1 MLYLFLGIATGQD
14 TLSID
19 PAASLPAKQMVPLES
34 RPDSLGTKKGK
45 KRRRRD
51 REIVPK
57 KALLYSLVIPG
68 SGQVYSGRWW
78 KLPLVYGALGG
89 VVYAIDYNTSQYRRL
104 RNALNLK
111 RDDQPHEFSNTGIDN
126 EQSLR
131 NLRDQF
137 DKNRQMSYVGLVV
150 VHALQAVE
158 AFVDAHLQN
167 FDSDEDLSLR
177 IRPEFDV
184 TPFGQPSLGIGLR
197 LPLSGAK
204 TESYQPSP
212 IWAE

>member
-1 MLYLFLGIATGQD
+1 MKERLLAVIILLFLANCLVVGQD
-14 TLSID
+14 TLSVVS
-19 PAASLPAKQMVPLES
+19 PSGQQMM
-34 RPDSLGTKKGK
+34 PDGK
-45 KRRRRD
+45 KKKKTRT

-57 KALLYSLVIPG
+57 KALLYSLVVPG

-78 KLPLVYGALGG
+78 KLPFVYGALGG
-89 VVYAIDYNTSQYRRL
+89 VIYAIDYNTSQYRRL
-104 RNALNLK
+104 RDALNLK
-111 RDDQPHEFSNTGIDN
+111 RTGDTHEFSNTGIDN

-137 DKNRQMSYVGLVV
+137 DKNRQLSYVGLVV

-177 IRPEFDV
+177 VRPNFDV
-184 TPFGQPSLGIGLR
+184 TPFGQPSLGVGLIIPVGNVKT
-197 LPLSGAK
+197 PLL
-204 TESYQPSP
+204 SP
-212 IWAE
+212 GPVWSE

>member
-1 MLYLFLGIATGQD
+1 M
-14 TLSID
+14 
-19 PAASLPAKQMVPLES
+19 
-34 RPDSLGTKKGK
+34 
-45 KRRRRD
+45 
-51 REIVPK
+51 
-57 KALLYSLVIPG
+57 
-68 SGQVYSGRWW
+68 
-78 KLPLVYGALGG
+78 VYGAVGG
-89 VVYAIDYNTSQYRRL
+89 VVYAIDYNTGQYRRL

-111 RDDQPHEFSNTGIDN
+111 RDGKEHEFSNTGIDN

-137 DKNRQMSYVGLVV
+137 DKNRQLSYVGLVV

-177 IRPEFDV
+177 IRPDFQV

-197 LPLSGAK
+197 IPVAAGR
-204 TESYQPSP
+204 TESIPSTSP